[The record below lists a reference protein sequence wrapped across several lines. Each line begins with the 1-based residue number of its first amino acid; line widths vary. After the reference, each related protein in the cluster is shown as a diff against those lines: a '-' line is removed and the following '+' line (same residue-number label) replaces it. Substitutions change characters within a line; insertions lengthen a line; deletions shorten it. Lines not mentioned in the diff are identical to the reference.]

1 MRPRKSVA
9 VLLLAHAAA
18 IAAAVALPAAP
29 AVAASAA
36 LDRIR
41 DTGTI
46 TLGYREAAAP
56 FSFRDREGR
65 VRGYS
70 VELCLRVAAAIQH
83 ELGLRQMK
91 IEWLPVDAATRID
104 AVTSGKADAVC
115 GTTTVT
121 LSRMES
127 VDFSLPIF
135 VDGGSVLV
143 RGQSR
148 LVRLADL
155 KGRKI
160 AVIGG
165 TTTEQALV
173 RALNAIEA
181 PAVLVPVKD
190 AAEGM
195 AALAQGKAD
204 GYAGDR
210 VVLAA
215 LKQQAT
221 NGAKLEFIGS
231 DFSYEP
237 YAIVLPRNDPDFR
250 LLVNRTLAGLYR
262 TGDIDPIFQRWLGG
276 LGKPGPLL
284 HAMFYL
290 NTLPE

>member
-1 MRPRKSVA
+1 MRLSA
-9 VLLLAHAAA
+9 VLPTLLLTGV
-18 IAAAVALPAAP
+18 AAAVFALPAAP
-29 AVAASAA
+29 AHAASAV
-36 LDRIR
+36 LDRIKE
-41 DTGTI
+41 TGTI
-46 TLGYREAAAP
+46 TLAYREAAAP
-56 FSFRDREGR
+56 FSFKDREGR

-70 VELCLRVAAAIQH
+70 VELCQRVATAIQKALGLAQLRV
-83 ELGLRQMK
+83 
-91 IEWLPVDAATRID
+91 EWLPVDAGTRIE
-104 AVTSGKADAVC
+104 AVASGRADVEC

-121 LSRMES
+121 LTRMQT

-143 RGQSR
+143 RAKSR
-148 LVRLADL
+148 LTRLTDFRN
-155 KGRKI
+155 RKV

-165 TTTEQALV
+165 TTTEQALAQ
-173 RALNAIEA
+173 ALTALTA
-181 PAVLVPVKD
+181 PAILIPVKD

-204 GYAGDR
+204 GYAADR

-215 LKQQAT
+215 LKQQAP
-221 NGAKLEFIGS
+221 NGSQLEFIAG

-237 YAIVLPRNDPDFR
+237 YALVLPRNDPDFR
-250 LLVNRTLAGLYR
+250 LAVNRALAGLYR

>member
-1 MRPRKSVA
+1 MRLAA
-9 VLLLAHAAA
+9 VLPTLLLTGV
-18 IAAAVALPAAP
+18 AAAVFVLPAAP
-29 AVAASAA
+29 AYAASAV
-36 LDRIR
+36 LDRIKE
-41 DTGTI
+41 TGTI
-46 TLGYREAAAP
+46 TLAYREAAAP
-56 FSFRDREGR
+56 FSYKDREGR

-70 VELCLRVAAAIQH
+70 VELCQRVATAIQKALGLAQLRV
-83 ELGLRQMK
+83 
-91 IEWLPVDAATRID
+91 EWLPVDAATRIE
-104 AVTSGKADAVC
+104 AVASGKADVEC

-121 LSRMES
+121 LTRMQT

-143 RGQSR
+143 RAKSR
-148 LVRLADL
+148 LTRLTDFRN
-155 KGRKI
+155 RKV

-165 TTTEQALV
+165 TTTEQALAQ
-173 RALNAIEA
+173 ALTALTA
-181 PAVLVPVKD
+181 PATLVPVKD

-204 GYAGDR
+204 GYAADR

-215 LKQQAT
+215 LKQQAP
-221 NGAKLEFIGS
+221 NGSQLEFIAG

-237 YAIVLPRNDPDFR
+237 YALVLPRNDPDFR
-250 LLVNRTLAGLYR
+250 LAVNRALAGLYR

>member
-1 MRPRKSVA
+1 MRLSA
-9 VLLLAHAAA
+9 VLPTLLLTVV
-18 IAAAVALPAAP
+18 AAAVFVLPAAP
-29 AVAASAA
+29 ANAASAV
-36 LDRIR
+36 LDRIKE
-41 DTGTI
+41 TGTI
-46 TLGYREAAAP
+46 TLAYREAAAP
-56 FSFRDREGR
+56 FSYKDREGR

-70 VELCLRVAAAIQH
+70 VELCQRVATAIQKALGLAQLRV
-83 ELGLRQMK
+83 
-91 IEWLPVDAATRID
+91 EWLPVDAATRIE
-104 AVTSGKADAVC
+104 AVASGKADVEC

-121 LSRMES
+121 LTRMQT

-143 RGQSR
+143 RAKSR
-148 LVRLADL
+148 LTRLTDFRN
-155 KGRKI
+155 RKV

-165 TTTEQALV
+165 TTTEQALAQ
-173 RALNAIEA
+173 ALTALTA
-181 PAVLVPVKD
+181 PATLVPVKD

-204 GYAGDR
+204 GYAADR

-215 LKQQAT
+215 LKQQAP
-221 NGAKLEFIGS
+221 NGSQLEFIAG

-237 YAIVLPRNDPDFR
+237 YALVLPRNDPDFR
-250 LLVNRTLAGLYR
+250 LAVNRALAGLYR